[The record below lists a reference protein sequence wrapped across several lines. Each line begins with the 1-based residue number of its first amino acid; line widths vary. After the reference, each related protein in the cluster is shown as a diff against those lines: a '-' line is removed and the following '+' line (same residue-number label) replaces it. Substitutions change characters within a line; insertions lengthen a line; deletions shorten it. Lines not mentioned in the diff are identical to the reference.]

1 MSPPRRF
8 RRRQAGT
15 FRDVHSVASAGL
27 EFLKCILY
35 LPSHCAGPACATAR
49 HAAPLKL
56 TAGRPACRP
65 TRRRATAAGY
75 SRAPVRSG
83 AARRRQRT
91 RPRSSRSPRTDAP
104 CGRAPSSSRRKH
116 SPSAPRD
123 ASRGGTVWITP
134 PPRPACLLTPGPR
147 RGHSGRSVGDAE
159 RQLYIFMYW
168 APLVDAGVKVS
179 ARVASVEQGGGG
191 ASPRIT
197 VRLSAG
203 GAGAEDGCRSPGPAK
218 AA

>member
-1 MSPPRRF
+1 M
-8 RRRQAGT
+8 
-15 FRDVHSVASAGL
+15 
-27 EFLKCILY
+27 
-35 LPSHCAGPACATAR
+35 
-49 HAAPLKL
+49 
-56 TAGRPACRP
+56 
-65 TRRRATAAGY
+65 
-75 SRAPVRSG
+75 
-83 AARRRQRT
+83 
-91 RPRSSRSPRTDAP
+91 
-104 CGRAPSSSRRKH
+104 
-116 SPSAPRD
+116 
-123 ASRGGTVWITP
+123 
-134 PPRPACLLTPGPR
+134 
-147 RGHSGRSVGDAE
+147 GDAE